1 MHLPSLARL
10 PLRLR
15 LRRRPDPAD
24 EKLALRATLDAAQLL
39 GLAAGAHLRELRASD
54 DPLLVAKARCD
65 EAALNAR
72 LAWQIVEI
80 LAARFGK
87 IPECQRPYYSPSQR
101 FAILELKS
109 LLGWSREQAAR
120 VFLLCP
126 NTLSNW
132 ETAAD
137 PETRTVGVTVAP
149 VPPVRRFEDSV
160 RRLVQLMARARIGG
174 EDMIAAV
181 LARAGWRLSA
191 RSVRRIARERP
202 VHAAAEPVGP
212 QKPPRPV
219 VARFV
224 HHVWMLD
231 VTTIQTFLGGEVQ
244 LAGVFD
250 AFSRAP
256 LALEPFERRPTA
268 ADMARLLRR
277 AAAAFG
283 KPRYVITDLGGEFV
297 GHVFRRAVARLGAV
311 QRFASRENLYATARL
326 ERFWRTL
333 KDAAS
338 LRLRRPLT
346 IRDLERRLEGTLAHY
361 LVLRPHQGLDGATPA
376 EAFLG
381 LKPARESAT
390 SPPRGRPGEGTLD
403 VRMAIT
409 FLDPAARAFPYL
421 VAA

>member
-1 MHLPSLARL
+1 MHLPSLATIA
-10 PLRLR
+10 LR
-15 LRRRPDPAD
+15 LRRRRTPARAD
-24 EKLALRATLDAAQLL
+24 EQVALRATLDATHLL

-54 DPLLVAKARCD
+54 DPLMLAKARCD
-65 EAALNAR
+65 EATLKAR
-72 LAWQIVEI
+72 IAWQIVEI
-80 LAARFGK
+80 LASRVGK
-87 IPECQRPYYSPSQR
+87 IPERQRPYYSPAQR
-101 FAILELKS
+101 FAILEIRS
-109 LLGWSREQAAR
+109 LLGWSREQAAG
-120 VFLLCP
+120 VFLVCP
-126 NTLSNW
+126 NTVSNW
-132 ETAAD
+132 EQAAD

-149 VPPVRRFEDSV
+149 VPPIRRFQDSV

-191 RSVRRIARERP
+191 RSVRRMARERT
-202 VHAAAEPVGP
+202 VLAAVGP
-212 QKPPRPV
+212 ERAAKPPRPV

-244 LAGVFD
+244 LAGVLD

-256 LALEPFERRPTA
+256 LVLQAFDQRPRA
-268 ADMARLLRR
+268 ADTARLLRR

-283 KPRYVITDLGGEFV
+283 SPKYVITDLGGEFV
-297 GHVFRRAVARLGAV
+297 GRVFRRAVARLGAV

-333 KDAAS
+333 KDTAS

-346 IRDLERRLEGTLAHY
+346 IRDLERRLESALAHY
-361 LVLRPHQGLDGATPA
+361 LVLRPHQGLDGSTPA
-376 EAFLG
+376 KAFLG

-390 SPPRGRPGEGTLD
+390 APPRGRPGEGALD
-403 VRMAIT
+403 RPVAIA
-409 FLDPAARAFPYL
+409 FLDPPGRAFPYL

>member
-1 MHLPSLARL
+1 MRLPSLTSL

-15 LRRRPDPAD
+15 LRRKPDPAD
-24 EKLALRATLDAAQLL
+24 EKIALRATLDAAHLL
-39 GLAAGAHLRELRASD
+39 GVAAGAHLRQLRASD
-54 DPLLVAKARCD
+54 DPLMQAKARCD
-65 EAALNAR
+65 EATVNAR
-72 LAWQIVEI
+72 V
-80 LAARFGK
+80 
-87 IPECQRPYYSPSQR
+87 
-101 FAILELKS
+101 AILEIRN
-109 LLGWSREQAAR
+109 LLGWPREQAAR
-120 VFLLCP
+120 VFLVCP
-126 NTLSNW
+126 NTISNW
-132 ETAAD
+132 EKAAD
-137 PETRTVGVTVAP
+137 PETQTVGVTVAP

-160 RRLVQLMARARIGG
+160 RRLVQLVARARIGG

-191 RSVRRIARERP
+191 RSARRIGRENAVAAVAMPVLSAR
-202 VHAAAEPVGP
+202 
-212 QKPPRPV
+212 PPRPV

-224 HHVWMLD
+224 NHVWMLD

-256 LALEPFERRPTA
+256 LALQAFERRPCA

-283 KPRYVITDLGGEFV
+283 RPEYVITDLGGEFV
-297 GHVFRRAVARLGAV
+297 GRAFRRAVARLGAV
-311 QRFASRENLYATARL
+311 QRFASRKNLYATARL

-333 KDAAS
+333 KDTAS

-346 IRDLERRLEGTLAHY
+346 IRDLERRLEDTLAHY
-361 LVLRPHQGLDGATPA
+361 LVFRPHQGLRGATPA

-390 SPPRGRPGEGTLD
+390 APPRGRPGERKTE
-403 VRMAIT
+403 VPIAIA
-409 FLDPAARAFPYL
+409 FLDPTARAFPYL